1 VGPESPIGL
10 RASDA
15 DRESTVGRLRVA
27 AMEGRLDADELAQR
41 VSAAYQAKWCAEL
54 DRLVADVTPAPV
66 AAPVGPPQFVRSVSR
81 TNGFAIASLV
91 FACLWM
97 AWMGSLAAVVSGHV
111 ALSQIRA
118 RGQAGKG
125 LAVAGLTIGYLQL
138 LVLAVALLYVS

>member
-1 VGPESPIGL
+1 VGPESPNRL

-15 DRESTVGRLRVA
+15 DREATVGRLRVA
-27 AMEGRLDADELAQR
+27 AMEGRLDAEELAQR
-41 VSAAYQAKWCAEL
+41 VGTAYRAKFCTEL
-54 DRLVADVTPAPV
+54 DRLVADVTPAP
-66 AAPVGPPQFVRSVSR
+66 APVAVGRPQFVRSAFR

-97 AWMGSLAAVVSGHV
+97 AWMGSVAAVVCGHI

-125 LAVAGLTIGYLQL
+125 LAVAGLAIGYLQL
-138 LVLAVALLYVS
+138 LVLAVALAYAN